1 MKKLILIGIAVIF
14 AAVSLLSCADGS
26 QNTTNSSSVT
36 RNSLPSANGNSGNS
50 AMNSNTMNGNSATSM
65 NDNRTG
71 SVQDNFWTNAAQSG
85 MAEVELGKIA
95 STKAQNPEVKKFAQM
110 MVTDH
115 TKSNMELKTLAAKNS
130 VTLPTG
136 LDSAHQSM
144 MEKLN
149 GMSGA
154 DFDKAYVEGQVEDHE
169 TAVSLMGDNT
179 NNDNADVKT
188 FATKSLPIMKSHLEM
203 IKGIQSK
210 MK

>member
-36 RNSLPSANGNSGNS
+36 RNSLPGANGNT
-50 AMNSNTMNGNSATSM
+50 AMNSNTMNGNSAVSI
-65 NDNRTG
+65 NDNRTA

-115 TKSNMELKTLAAKNS
+115 TKSNTELKTLAVKNS
-130 VTLPTG
+130 KTLPTV

-149 GMSGA
+149 GLSGA
-154 DFDKAYVEGQVEDHE
+154 DFDKAYVEGQVDDHE
-169 TAVSLMGDNT
+169 TAVSLMEDNT
-179 NNDNADVKT
+179 DNDNADVKA
-188 FATKSLPIMKSHLEM
+188 FAVKSLPIMKSHLEM
-203 IKGIQSK
+203 IKNIQSK